1 MPTIHLLISTITLTD
16 LLTDLINYYY
26 KCHDN
31 FNLDRSRKLIAK
43 QFDAAQP

>member
-1 MPTIHLLISTITLTD
+1 MPTIHLLISTIT
-16 LLTDLINYYY
+16 LTDLINYYY